1 VTKAN
6 GSIHVGQMLNSIDVF
21 ADSVSIFAGR
31 ISHCIQQFWCEKH
44 EVRRRSASWPFAG
57 AVE

>member
-1 VTKAN
+1 
-6 GSIHVGQMLNSIDVF
+6 MLNSIDVF